1 MVSSRPNN
9 VIDKLMMI
17 ITNAV
22 KIDMLSNDGFSK
34 IKEFSVQK
42 NEGLNS
48 IFIFFVYI
56 ACVHWKNYLNTL
68 FSLTYNLVN
77 EGFFCLRSK
86 QDNIRI

>member
-42 NEGLNS
+42 MRG
-48 IFIFFVYI
+48 
-56 ACVHWKNYLNTL
+56 
-68 FSLTYNLVN
+68 
-77 EGFFCLRSK
+77 
-86 QDNIRI
+86 